1 MNKKLGLK
9 IREIRTKR
17 GLTQY
22 QLADMVVADVST
34 INKIEKNKAN
44 PSLSML
50 ERIAQA
56 LGVSSHELLK
66 EDDDATHAS

>member
-9 IREIRTKR
+9 IREMRTKR

-44 PSLSML
+44 PSLLML
-50 ERIAQA
+50 ERISKA
-56 LGVSSHELLK
+56 LGVSVSELLD
-66 EDDDATHAS
+66 EEQTA